1 MNKKAV
7 IFDLDGTLLNTLEDL
22 TDSTNF
28 ALSKLDFPPKTI
40 EQVRHYVGNG
50 VTKLIERAIPEGL
63 NNPNFEKCL
72 NLFKGHYKENM
83 FNKTVTYDGIIPILE
98 KLKSHRIKTA
108 VVSNKFDDA
117 VKGLCKKYFDG
128 LIDFCA
134 GENELQGIRKK
145 PAPDTVLKV
154 LNEFGIKSDDAIYI
168 GDSEVDIQTAKNADI
183 ECISVLWGFKDKE
196 FLLDN
201 GAQILIS
208 KPHEIFKYL

>member
-28 ALSKLDFPPKTI
+28 ALSKFNYQQKTI
-40 EQVRHYVGNG
+40 NQVRHYVGNG
-50 VTKLIERAIPEGL
+50 VSKLIERAIPDGSS
-63 NNPNFEKCL
+63 NPKFEKCL
-72 NLFKGHYKENM
+72 NFFKEHYKENM
-83 FNKTVTYDGIIPILE
+83 FNKTAPYDGIIPMLE
-98 KLKSHRIKTA
+98 KIKNLSIKTA
-108 VVSNKFDDA
+108 VVSNKFDEA
-117 VKGLCKKYFDG
+117 VKELCRKYFGD

-168 GDSEVDIQTAKNADI
+168 GDSEVDIETAKNSNI
-183 ECISVLWGFKDKE
+183 ECISVLWGFKNKE

-201 GAQILIS
+201 GAGILVS
-208 KPHEIFKYL
+208 NPDEIFKYL

>member
-28 ALSKLDFPPKTI
+28 ALSKFNFPQKTI
-40 EQVRHYVGNG
+40 DQVRRYVGNG
-50 VTKLIERAIPEGL
+50 VQRLIERAIPGGSS
-63 NNPNFEKCL
+63 NPNFEKCL
-72 NLFKGHYKENM
+72 NLFKEHYKENM
-83 FNKTVTYDGIIPILE
+83 FNKTAPYDGIIPMLK
-98 KLKSHRIKTA
+98 KLKSHKIRTA

-154 LNEFGIKSDDAIYI
+154 LKEFGIKSDDAIYI
-168 GDSEVDIQTAKNADI
+168 GDSEVDIQTAKNANI
-183 ECISVLWGFKDKE
+183 ECISVLWGFKNKE
-196 FLLDN
+196 FLIN
-201 GAQILIS
+201 SGAQIIIS
-208 KPHEIFKYL
+208 KPDEIFKYL

>member
-28 ALSKLDFPPKTI
+28 ALSKFNFPQKTI
-40 EQVRHYVGNG
+40 DQVRRYVGNG
-50 VTKLIERAIPEGL
+50 VQRLIERAIPGGSS
-63 NNPNFEKCL
+63 NPNFEKCL
-72 NLFKGHYKENM
+72 NLFKEHYKENM
-83 FNKTVTYDGIIPILE
+83 FNKTAPYDGIIPMLK
-98 KLKSHRIKTA
+98 KLKSHKIRTA

-117 VKGLCKKYFDG
+117 VKGLCKKYFDA

-154 LNEFGIKSDDAIYI
+154 LKEFGIKSDDAIYI
-168 GDSEVDIQTAKNADI
+168 GDSEVDIQTAKNANI
-183 ECISVLWGFKDKE
+183 ECISVLWGFKNKE
-196 FLLDN
+196 FLIN
-201 GAQILIS
+201 SGAQIIIS
-208 KPHEIFKYL
+208 KPDEIFKYL

>member
-28 ALSKLDFPPKTI
+28 ALSKFNFPPKTI
-40 EQVRHYVGNG
+40 DQIRHYVGNG
-50 VTKLIERAIPEGL
+50 VQKLIERAIPEGS

-72 NLFKGHYKENM
+72 NLFKEHYKENM
-83 FNKTVTYDGIIPILE
+83 FNKTAPYDGIIPMLKKI
-98 KLKSHRIKTA
+98 KSHKIRTA

-117 VKGLCKKYFDG
+117 VKGLCEKYFDG

-154 LNEFGIKSDDAIYI
+154 LKVFGIKSEDAIYI

-208 KPHEIFKYL
+208 TPDEIFKYL

>member
-28 ALSKLDFPPKTI
+28 ALSKFNFPQKTI
-40 EQVRHYVGNG
+40 DQVRRYVGNG
-50 VTKLIERAIPEGL
+50 VQRLIERAIPGGSS
-63 NNPNFEKCL
+63 NPNFEKCL
-72 NLFKGHYKENM
+72 NLFKEHYKDNM
-83 FNKTVTYDGIIPILE
+83 FNKTAPYDGIIPMLK
-98 KLKSHRIKTA
+98 KLKSHKIRTA

-154 LNEFGIKSDDAIYI
+154 LKEFGIKSDDAIYI
-168 GDSEVDIQTAKNADI
+168 GDSEVDIQTAKNANI
-183 ECISVLWGFKDKE
+183 ECISVLWGFKNKE
-196 FLLDN
+196 FLIN
-201 GAQILIS
+201 SGAQIIIS
-208 KPHEIFKYL
+208 KPDEIFKYL

>member
-7 IFDLDGTLLNTLEDL
+7 IFDLDGTLLNTLQDL

-28 ALSKLDFPPKTI
+28 ALAQFDYPPKTI
-40 EQVRHYVGNG
+40 EQIRQYVGNG
-50 VTKLIERAIPEGL
+50 VSKLIERAVPNGL
-63 NNPNFEKCL
+63 DNPYFEKCL
-72 NLFKGHYKENM
+72 NLFKAHYKENM
-83 FNKTVTYDGIIPILE
+83 FNKTEPYDSIISMLE
-98 KLKSHRIKTA
+98 EIKSHKIKTA
-108 VVSNKFDDA
+108 VVSNKFDTA
-117 VKGLCKKYFDG
+117 VKGLCEKYFDD

-168 GDSEVDIQTAKNADI
+168 GDSEVDIQTAKNAKI

-201 GAQILIS
+201 GAKILIS
-208 KPHEIFKYL
+208 EPNEIFKYL